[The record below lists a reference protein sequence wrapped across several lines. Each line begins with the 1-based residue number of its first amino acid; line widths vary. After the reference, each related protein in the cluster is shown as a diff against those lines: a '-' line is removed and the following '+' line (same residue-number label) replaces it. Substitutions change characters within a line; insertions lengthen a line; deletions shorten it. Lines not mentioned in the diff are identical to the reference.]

1 MYEVNYNKNYIY
13 IAILIVVGAI
23 CWALFA
29 DNVSDNRGTV
39 DDIRTELNNLRAE
52 QQKLAGTVEN
62 IRTGIEHSQSILN
75 DLEQTNRNIEGT
87 VENIQSTN
95 NSITNSISNAQTANA
110 NSRAILVEDEFRIK
124 QSKSILQA
132 VRETKQETESTN

>member
-1 MYEVNYNKNYIY
+1 MYEVNFNKNYIY

-23 CWALFA
+23 VWALFA

-39 DDIRTELNNLRAE
+39 GDIRTELNNLRAE

-95 NSITNSISNAQTANA
+95 NSITNSISNAQTANT

>member
-13 IAILIVVGAI
+13 IAILIIVGAI
-23 CWALFA
+23 VWALFA

-52 QQKLAGTVEN
+52 QQKLTGTVEN

-95 NSITNSISNAQTANA
+95 NSITNSISNAQTANT

>member
-1 MYEVNYNKNYIY
+1 MYEIKYNKNYIY
-13 IAILIVVGAI
+13 IAILIVICAI

-29 DNVSDNRGTV
+29 DNLSDNRGTTN
-39 DDIRTELNNLRAE
+39 DIRTELNNLRAE
-52 QQKLAGTVEN
+52 QQKLAGTVDN
-62 IRTGIEHSQSILN
+62 IRAGIDKSQSILN
-75 DLEQTNRNIEGT
+75 SIEQTNRNIEGT

-132 VRETKQETESTN
+132 VRETKQETESTD